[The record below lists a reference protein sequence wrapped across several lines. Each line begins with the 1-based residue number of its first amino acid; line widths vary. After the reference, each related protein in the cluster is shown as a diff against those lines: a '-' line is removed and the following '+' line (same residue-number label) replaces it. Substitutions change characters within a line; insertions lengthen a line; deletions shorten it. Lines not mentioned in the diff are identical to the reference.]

1 MMSWGWRIAF
11 LLVWSGIFALVINK
25 DLSSYSSTFIE
36 ENQINEG
43 AALLFGAI
51 QSLVFLIG
59 FIPFFLKCFPY
70 ILNFKNEK
78 ILKIN
83 ILKKITNKFNAKSLK
98 HLMIIFLI
106 FALSGSASLFISS
119 SILTIINLK
128 ELIHFYPLY
137 LLVRII
143 FLIPIYQLVLIII
156 ATLFGE
162 FRYFWNFEKKFF
174 KRLRL
179 IK

>member
-1 MMSWGWRIAF
+1 M
-11 LLVWSGIFALVINK
+11 L
-25 DLSSYSSTFIE
+25 
-36 ENQINEG
+36 Q
-43 AALLFGAI
+43 
-51 QSLVFLIG
+51 
-59 FIPFFLKCFPY
+59 
-70 ILNFKNEK
+70 K
-78 ILKIN
+78 IID
-83 ILKKITNKFNAKSLK
+83 KFHAKSFK
-98 HLMIIFLI
+98 HLIIIFLV
-106 FALSGSASLFISS
+106 FALSGSASLLMSS
-119 SILTIINLK
+119 SILNAINLK
-128 ELIHFYPLY
+128 ELINLYPLY

>member
-1 MMSWGWRIAF
+1 MNM
-11 LLVWSGIFALVINK
+11 
-25 DLSSYSSTFIE
+25 
-36 ENQINEG
+36 
-43 AALLFGAI
+43 
-51 QSLVFLIG
+51 
-59 FIPFFLKCFPY
+59 
-70 ILNFKNEK
+70 
-78 ILKIN
+78 
-83 ILKKITNKFNAKSLK
+83 LKKIIDKFHARSFK
-98 HLMIIFLI
+98 HLIIILLV
-106 FALSGSASLFISS
+106 FALSGSASLLMSS
-119 SILTIINLK
+119 SILNAINLK
-128 ELIHFYPLY
+128 ELINFYPLY

>member
-1 MMSWGWRIAF
+1 MN
-11 LLVWSGIFALVINK
+11 V
-25 DLSSYSSTFIE
+25 
-36 ENQINEG
+36 
-43 AALLFGAI
+43 
-51 QSLVFLIG
+51 
-59 FIPFFLKCFPY
+59 
-70 ILNFKNEK
+70 
-78 ILKIN
+78 
-83 ILKKITNKFNAKSLK
+83 LKKIIDKFQARSFK
-98 HLMIIFLI
+98 HLIIIFLV
-106 FALSGSASLFISS
+106 FALSGSASLLMSS
-119 SILTIINLK
+119 SILIAINLR
-128 ELIHFYPLY
+128 ELINFYPLY

>member
-1 MMSWGWRIAF
+1 MLQKI
-11 LLVWSGIFALVINK
+11 INK
-25 DLSSYSSTFIE
+25 FH
-36 ENQINEG
+36 
-43 AALLFGAI
+43 
-51 QSLVFLIG
+51 
-59 FIPFFLKCFPY
+59 
-70 ILNFKNEK
+70 
-78 ILKIN
+78 
-83 ILKKITNKFNAKSLK
+83 AKSFK
-98 HLMIIFLI
+98 HLIIIFLV
-106 FALSGSASLFISS
+106 FALSGSASLLMSS
-119 SILTIINLK
+119 SILNVINLK
-128 ELIHFYPLY
+128 ELINFYPLY

>member
-1 MMSWGWRIAF
+1 MLQKIIDKFHARSFKHLVII
-11 LLVWSGIFALVINK
+11 LLV
-25 DLSSYSSTFIE
+25 
-36 ENQINEG
+36 
-43 AALLFGAI
+43 
-51 QSLVFLIG
+51 
-59 FIPFFLKCFPY
+59 
-70 ILNFKNEK
+70 
-78 ILKIN
+78 
-83 ILKKITNKFNAKSLK
+83 
-98 HLMIIFLI
+98 
-106 FALSGSASLFISS
+106 FALSGSASLLMSS
-119 SILTIINLK
+119 SILNAINLK
-128 ELIHFYPLY
+128 ELINFYPLY

>member
-1 MMSWGWRIAF
+1 M
-11 LLVWSGIFALVINK
+11 L
-25 DLSSYSSTFIE
+25 
-36 ENQINEG
+36 Q
-43 AALLFGAI
+43 
-51 QSLVFLIG
+51 
-59 FIPFFLKCFPY
+59 
-70 ILNFKNEK
+70 K
-78 ILKIN
+78 IID
-83 ILKKITNKFNAKSLK
+83 KFHAKSFK
-98 HLMIIFLI
+98 HLIIIFLV
-106 FALSGSASLFISS
+106 FALSGSASLLISS
-119 SILTIINLK
+119 SILTALNLK
-128 ELIHFYPLY
+128 ELINFYPLY